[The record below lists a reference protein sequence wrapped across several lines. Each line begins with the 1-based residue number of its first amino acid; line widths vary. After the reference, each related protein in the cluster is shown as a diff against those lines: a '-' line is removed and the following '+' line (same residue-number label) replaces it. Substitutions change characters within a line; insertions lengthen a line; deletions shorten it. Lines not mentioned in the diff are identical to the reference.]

1 MTRIVLAYPDTAWG
15 QDPHRHAPDPLG
27 FDEAIAWLGE
37 QHHGAEVV
45 ALMLDFG
52 QGRELEALRDRALGA
67 GAVRAHVID
76 VADAFTARFLLPA
89 LRAGALY
96 LDGRP
101 STPALARMMIAQ
113 QLVEVAA
120 IEQTSLVAH
129 GYSAADRSVTTAV
142 KALDPSVAVITVPP
156 SVLGSSGAGLSAAT
170 AGADA
175 AGRAEPAFVDLTF
188 VRGAP
193 TAINGVPM
201 PMIDLIGSLD
211 MLSGT
216 RGGRFNRRGT
226 TAAMVMHD
234 AHRGLQESVAASAAD
249 GPADCLRQGFG
260 AQEAGRHVLSELAQ
274 RYAQLLAAGAWFSSE
289 RAALDAAVDRSEQ
302 SVNGTVRLQLV
313 HDECRI
319 IDVTREPK
327 VEVRR

>member
-1 MTRIVLAYPDTAWG
+1 MTRIVLANPDTAWG
-15 QDPHRHAPDPLG
+15 QDPLRLAPDPLG

-101 STPALARMMIAQ
+101 ATPALARMAIAQ

-120 IEQTSLVAH
+120 IEHTSLVAH

-142 KALDPSVAVITVPP
+142 KTLDPSVAVVTVPP
-156 SVLGSSGAGLSAAT
+156 SVLGSSGAGLSAAS
-170 AGADA
+170 AGGDR
-175 AGRAEPAFVDLTF
+175 RAEPAFVDLTF

-201 PMIDLIGSLD
+201 PMIDLIASLD

-216 RGGRFNRRGT
+216 HGGRFNRRGT

-234 AHRGLQESVAASAAD
+234 AHRGLQEFVAAVPAAD
-249 GPADCLRQGFG
+249 GPA
-260 AQEAGRHVLSELAQ
+260 EAGRRALSEIGQ
-274 RYAQLLAAGAWFSSE
+274 RYAQLIAAGAWFSSE

-313 HDECRI
+313 NDECRI
-319 IDVTREPK
+319 VEIAPLDIKRK
-327 VEVRR
+327 AEVRR

>member
-15 QDPHRHAPDPLG
+15 QDPQRHAPDPLG

-37 QHHGAEVV
+37 QHHGADVV

-101 STPALARMMIAQ
+101 ATPALARMTIAQ
-113 QLVEVAA
+113 QLVEIAA

-129 GYSAADRSVTTAV
+129 GYAAADRSVTTAV
-142 KALDPSVAVITVPP
+142 QALDPSVAVITVPP
-156 SVLGSSGAGLSAAT
+156 SVLGSSGAGLSAAP
-170 AGADA
+170 ADA
-175 AGRAEPAFVDLTF
+175 AAERRAEPAFVDLTF
-188 VRGAP
+188 VHGAP

-211 MLSGT
+211 MLSGAP
-216 RGGRFNRRGT
+216 GGRFNRRGT

-234 AHRGLQESVAASAAD
+234 AHRGLQESVAADAD
-249 GPADCLRQGFG
+249 QPAR
-260 AQEAGRHVLSELAQ
+260 AR
-274 RYAQLLAAGAWFSSE
+274 RYADLLAAGAWFSSE

-313 HDECRI
+313 DDECRI
-319 IDVTREPK
+319 VEITPLETKRK
-327 VEVRR
+327 VEVRG

>member
-15 QDPHRHAPDPLG
+15 QDPHRLAPDPLG

-37 QHHGAEVV
+37 QHHGADVV

-52 QGRELEALRDRALGA
+52 QGRELEALRDRALAA

-76 VADAFTARFLLPA
+76 VADQFTARFLLPA

-96 LDGRP
+96 LEGRP
-101 STPALARMMIAQ
+101 STPALARMNIAQ
-113 QLVEVAA
+113 KLVEVAA

-142 KALDPSVAVITVPP
+142 KTLDPSLSVITVPA
-156 SVLGSSGAGLSAAT
+156 SVLGAAGAGLSAT
-170 AGADA
+170 ANA
-175 AGRAEPAFVDLTF
+175 AGDRREEPAFVDLTF

-201 PMIDLIGSLD
+201 PMLDLIGSLD
-211 MLSGT
+211 MLSGSQ
-216 RGGRFNRRGT
+216 GGRFNRRGT
-226 TAAMVMHD
+226 TAAMVMHV
-234 AHRGLQESVAASAAD
+234 AHRALQESVTAD
-249 GPADCLRQGFG
+249 GPA
-260 AQEAGRHVLSELAQ
+260 EAGRQVSSEVGQ

-289 RAALDAAVDRSEQ
+289 REALDAAVDQSEQ

-313 HDECRI
+313 NDECRI
-319 IDVTREPK
+319 VEITPLDDPDTLKVTTRK
-327 VEVRR
+327 

>member
-15 QDPHRHAPDPLG
+15 QDPHRAAPDPLG

-37 QHHGAEVV
+37 QHPGAEVV

-52 QGRELEALRDRALGA
+52 QGRELEALRDRALAA

-76 VADAFTARFLLPA
+76 VADVFTAWFLLPA

-101 STPALARMMIAQ
+101 STPALARMTIAQ

-129 GYSAADRSVTTAV
+129 GYSAVDRSVTTAV
-142 KALDPSVAVITVPP
+142 KTLDPSLAVITVPP
-156 SVLGSSGAGLSAAT
+156 SALGSSSAGLSGAGRSAAT
-170 AGADA
+170 ADA
-175 AGRAEPAFVDLTF
+175 AAERPTEPAFVDLTF
-188 VRGAP
+188 SRGVP

-201 PMIDLIGSLD
+201 PLIDLIGSLD
-211 MLSGT
+211 MLSGAH
-216 RGGRFNRRGT
+216 GARFNRRGT

-234 AHRGLQESVAASAAD
+234 AHRGLQESVAAAD
-249 GPADCLRQGFG
+249 AGQPAR
-260 AQEAGRHVLSELAQ
+260 GR
-274 RYAQLLAAGAWFSSE
+274 RYAELLAAGAWFSSE

-313 HDECRI
+313 NDECRI
-319 IDVTREPK
+319 VEITPLDTKNTLNVTTRK
-327 VEVRR
+327 

>member
-15 QDPHRHAPDPLG
+15 QDPHRQVPDPLG

-37 QHHGAEVV
+37 QHGAEVV
-45 ALMLDFG
+45 ALILDFG
-52 QGRELEALRDRALGA
+52 QGRELEALRDRAFGA

-101 STPALARMMIAQ
+101 GTPALARMAIAE

-129 GYSAADRSVTTAV
+129 GYSTADRSVTTAV
-142 KALDPSVAVITVPP
+142 KALDPSVAVITVPA
-156 SVLGSSGAGLSAAT
+156 SVLGSAGAGFSAAT
-170 AGADA
+170 ADA
-175 AGRAEPAFVDLTF
+175 GDRRAEPAFVDLTF

-201 PMIDLIGSLD
+201 PMLDLIGSLD
-211 MLSGT
+211 MLSGAH
-216 RGGRFNRRGT
+216 GGRFNRRGT

-234 AHRGLQESVAASAAD
+234 AHRGLQESLAAAD
-249 GPADCLRQGFG
+249 ADQPARGK
-260 AQEAGRHVLSELAQ
+260 
-274 RYAQLLAAGAWFSSE
+274 RYAELLAAGAWFSSE

-302 SVNGTVRLQLV
+302 SVNGTVRLHLV
-313 HDECRI
+313 NDECRI
-319 IDVTREPK
+319 VEITPLDTKKTLK
-327 VEVRR
+327 VMTTQP

>member
-15 QDPHRHAPDPLG
+15 QDPHRLAPDPLG

-52 QGRELEALRDRALGA
+52 QGRELEALRDRALAA

-76 VADAFTARFLLPA
+76 VADAFTARFLLPT

-101 STPALARMMIAQ
+101 STPALARMTIAQ

-129 GYSAADRSVTTAV
+129 GYSAVDRSVTTAM
-142 KALDPSVAVITVPP
+142 KTLDPSLAVMTVPP
-156 SVLGSSGAGLSAAT
+156 SVLGSAGAGLSATAAD
-170 AGADA
+170 AGAE
-175 AGRAEPAFVDLTF
+175 RRTEPAFVDLTF
-188 VRGAP
+188 SRGVP

-211 MLSGT
+211 MLSGAH
-216 RGGRFNRRGT
+216 GARFNRRGT

-234 AHRGLQESVAASAAD
+234 AHRGLQEAVAAAD
-249 GPADCLRQGFG
+249 ADQPAR
-260 AQEAGRHVLSELAQ
+260 AR
-274 RYAQLLAAGAWFSSE
+274 RYAELLAAGAWFSSE

-313 HDECRI
+313 NDECRI
-319 IDVTREPK
+319 
-327 VEVRR
+327 VEVTPLDTKNVLNVTTRK

>member
-15 QDPHRHAPDPLG
+15 QDPHRLAPDPLG

-52 QGRELEALRDRALGA
+52 QGRELEALRDRALAA
-67 GAVRAHVID
+67 GALRAHVID

-101 STPALARMMIAQ
+101 STPALARMIIAE

-129 GYSAADRSVTTAV
+129 GYSAVDRSVTTAV
-142 KALDPSVAVITVPP
+142 KTLDPSLAVMTVPP
-156 SVLGSSGAGLSAAT
+156 SVLGSAGAGLSATAAD
-170 AGADA
+170 AGAE
-175 AGRAEPAFVDLTF
+175 RRTEPAFVDLTF
-188 VRGAP
+188 SRGVP

-211 MLSGT
+211 MLSGAH
-216 RGGRFNRRGT
+216 GARFNRRGT

-234 AHRGLQESVAASAAD
+234 AHRALQESVAAADADQSA
-249 GPADCLRQGFG
+249 R
-260 AQEAGRHVLSELAQ
+260 GR
-274 RYAQLLAAGAWFSSE
+274 RYAELLAAGAWFSSE
-289 RAALDAAVDRSEQ
+289 RAALDAAVDRSEE

-313 HDECRI
+313 NDECRI
-319 IDVTREPK
+319 VEITPLDTKNTLNVTTRK
-327 VEVRR
+327 

>member
-15 QDPHRHAPDPLG
+15 QDPHRLAPDPLG

-37 QHHGAEVV
+37 QHGAEVV

-52 QGRELEALRDRALGA
+52 QGRELEALRDRALAA

-76 VADAFTARFLLPA
+76 VADAFAARFLLPA

-101 STPALARMMIAQ
+101 STPALARMTIAQ
-113 QLVEVAA
+113 RLVEVAA
-120 IEQTSLVAH
+120 IEQTSVVAH
-129 GYSAADRSVTTAV
+129 GYSAVDRSVTTAV
-142 KALDPSVAVITVPP
+142 KTLDPSVAVITVPP
-156 SVLGSSGAGLSAAT
+156 AVLGSSNAELSGAGLSAA
-170 AGADA
+170 GAE
-175 AGRAEPAFVDLTF
+175 RRTEPAFVDLTF
-188 VRGAP
+188 SRGVP

-211 MLSGT
+211 MLSGAH
-216 RGGRFNRRGT
+216 GARFNRRGT

-234 AHRGLQESVAASAAD
+234 AHRGLQESVAAAD
-249 GPADCLRQGFG
+249 ADQPAR
-260 AQEAGRHVLSELAQ
+260 GR
-274 RYAQLLAAGAWFSSE
+274 RYAELLAAGAWFSSE

-313 HDECRI
+313 NDECRI
-319 IDVTREPK
+319 VEITPLDTKNALNVTTRT
-327 VEVRR
+327 

>member
-15 QDPHRHAPDPLG
+15 QDPHRLAPDPLG
-27 FDEAIAWLGE
+27 FDEVIAWLGE

-52 QGRELEALRDRALGA
+52 QGRELEALRDRALAA

-101 STPALARMMIAQ
+101 STPALARMTIAQ

-129 GYSAADRSVTTAV
+129 GYSAVDRSVTAAV
-142 KALDPSVAVITVPP
+142 KTLDPSVAVITVPP
-156 SVLGSSGAGLSAAT
+156 SVLGSSSAGLSGAGLSAAT
-170 AGADA
+170 ADAGAE
-175 AGRAEPAFVDLTF
+175 RRTEPAFVDLTF
-188 VRGAP
+188 SRGVP

-211 MLSGT
+211 MLSGAH
-216 RGGRFNRRGT
+216 GARFNRRGT

-234 AHRGLQESVAASAAD
+234 AHRGLQESVAAAD
-249 GPADCLRQGFG
+249 ADQPAR
-260 AQEAGRHVLSELAQ
+260 GR
-274 RYAQLLAAGAWFSSE
+274 RYAELLAAGAWFSSE

-313 HDECRI
+313 NDECRI
-319 IDVTREPK
+319 VEITPLDTTNALNVTTRK
-327 VEVRR
+327 

>member
-15 QDPHRHAPDPLG
+15 QDPHRLALDPLG

-37 QHHGAEVV
+37 QHGAEVV
-45 ALMLDFG
+45 ALILDFG
-52 QGRELEALRDRALGA
+52 QGRELEALRDRAFGA

-101 STPALARMMIAQ
+101 GTPALARMAIAE

-129 GYSAADRSVTTAV
+129 GYSTADRSVTTAV

-170 AGADA
+170 ADA
-175 AGRAEPAFVDLTF
+175 AAERRAEPAFVDLTF

-211 MLSGT
+211 MLSGAP
-216 RGGRFNRRGT
+216 GGRFNRRGT

-234 AHRGLQESVAASAAD
+234 AHRGLQESVAADAD
-249 GPADCLRQGFG
+249 QPAR
-260 AQEAGRHVLSELAQ
+260 AR
-274 RYAQLLAAGAWFSSE
+274 RYADLLAAGAWFSSE

-313 HDECRI
+313 DDECRI
-319 IDVTREPK
+319 VEITPLETKRK
-327 VEVRR
+327 VELRS